1 MSGKARL
8 SCRCVATDWASAA
21 CLSVAPWASTALL
34 AAGATCRFVFVRCAL
49 VAACLA
55 VVGAPAEAAGTLLS
69 AVAGF
74 WLLLA
79 TDVFVAGC
87 TALDEEL
94 AFGSAATDELD
105 WSTGA
110 TEDEL
115 VLLSAT
121 FEDELDLAFVAF
133 DDELVLATVFVDELD
148 LEELD
153 EDDFDEELDELE
165 STAELD
171 DELNELEAEDE
182 LDEADEELD
191 ELTELDDELADEL
204 DEELT
209 ADELDEEDDTTAKF
223 SVTFPVVT
231 PIPIMLAHGSLAVF
245 GWPDSEVA
253 AGTSEW

>member
-1 MSGKARL
+1 M
-8 SCRCVATDWASAA
+8 
-21 CLSVAPWASTALL
+21 
-34 AAGATCRFVFVRCAL
+34 FVRCAL

-69 AVAGF
+69 AVADF

-94 AFGSAATDELD
+94 AFGSATTDELD

-115 VLLSAT
+115 VLSSAT
-121 FEDELDLAFVAF
+121 FEDEL
-133 DDELVLATVFVDELD
+133 VLAAVFVDELD

-171 DELNELEAEDE
+171 DELNELEDEDE

-223 SVTFPVVT
+223 SVTFPAVT
-231 PIPIMLAHGSLAVF
+231 PIPIMLVHGSLAVF

>member
-1 MSGKARL
+1 M
-8 SCRCVATDWASAA
+8 
-21 CLSVAPWASTALL
+21 
-34 AAGATCRFVFVRCAL
+34 FVRCVL

-55 VVGAPAEAAGTLLS
+55 VVEAFPPATEAAGTLLS
-69 AVAGF
+69 AAAGF
-74 WLLLA
+74 CWLLLA
-79 TDVFVAGC
+79 AGAFVFVAGW

-94 AFGSAATDELD
+94 AFGSATTDELD

-115 VLLSAT
+115 VLSSAT
-121 FEDELDLAFVAF
+121 FEDEFDLAFVAF
-133 DDELVLATVFVDELD
+133 DDELVLAFAFFVDELD
-148 LEELD
+148 LEEELD
-153 EDDFDEELDELE
+153 EEDFDEELDELE

-182 LDEADEELD
+182 LD
-191 ELTELDDELADEL
+191 DELADEL

-223 SVTFPVVT
+223 RVTFPVVT
-231 PIPIMLAHGSLAVF
+231 PIPIMLAHGKLAVF

>member
-94 AFGSAATDELD
+94 AFGSTVTDELD

-133 DDELVLATVFVDELD
+133 DDELVLAAVFVDELD

-171 DELNELEAEDE
+171 DEPNEL
-182 LDEADEELD
+182 EADEELD

-245 GWPDSEVA
+245 GWPDNVPA

>member
-1 MSGKARL
+1 MS
-8 SCRCVATDWASAA
+8 
-21 CLSVAPWASTALL
+21 
-34 AAGATCRFVFVRCAL
+34 
-49 VAACLA
+49 
-55 VVGAPAEAAGTLLS
+55 
-69 AVAGF
+69 
-74 WLLLA
+74 
-79 TDVFVAGC
+79 
-87 TALDEEL
+87 
-94 AFGSAATDELD
+94 
-105 WSTGA
+105 
-110 TEDEL
+110 
-115 VLLSAT
+115 SAT

-133 DDELVLATVFVDELD
+133 DDELVLAAVFVDELD

-165 STAELD
+165 STAGLD

-191 ELTELDDELADEL
+191 ELTELDDEL